1 MNPDPGTA
9 GGRTAAPW
17 NLPRYPGAT
26 ANDMVD
32 MVSAIGAEPSRAVR
46 RRSIVVALIAV
57 FDPFPN
63 VAMHVVQA
71 ERIGGKRAD
80 WCSLN
85 ILPLAAATA
94 AICISLSDL
103 VAPGIGGVR
112 TSACRVFPF
121 GLS

>member
-1 MNPDPGTA
+1 MNPDPRTA
-9 GGRTAAPW
+9 AGRTAGPW
-17 NLPRYPGAT
+17 NLPRYPRAT
-26 ANDMVD
+26 AND
-32 MVSAIGAEPSRAVR
+32 MVSAIGANPSRAVR
-46 RRSIVVALIAV
+46 RRSIVVALITV

-71 ERIGGKRAD
+71 ERIGSKRAD
-80 WCSLN
+80 WCGLN
-85 ILPLAAATA
+85 VLPLAAATA

-112 TSACRVFPF
+112 TSACRVLPF